1 MKHSIVITILLIFL
15 VACSQVTNEK
25 KVNNEVNKLAL
36 TWYQLA
42 EKSRVNHEF
51 SKALK
56 HYELSYEFA
65 LKRNN
70 LRLQLFILARQA
82 SVFSQLGKK
91 AQSLAKL
98 SSAKELLAHEI
109 PETSEEFN
117 ILQIT
122 VLKHLGQH
130 EEALE
135 LLNSS
140 KTFFKTEEQKIYAN
154 WLQQE
159 LETEADKQNSIS
171 DLSSNVNNDFNFLYK
186 LYEENKLANI
196 EILGYVGIRYLNILS
211 DNKDPKIEKVL
222 RDMLRFFSEQENATK
237 TAQCYK
243 IAANY
248 YASIAEIEKATYF
261 SEKSKKII
269 VYLKT
274 NFQPYK

>member
-15 VACSQVTNEK
+15 VACSHVTNEK

-42 EKSRVNHEF
+42 EKNRVNHEF

-91 AQSLAKL
+91 AQSLVKL

-135 LLNSS
+135 LLNSN

-159 LETEADKQNSIS
+159 LETEADKQNSNS
-171 DLSSNVNNDFNFLYK
+171 DLSSNLDNDFNFLYT
-186 LYEENKLANI
+186 LYEENKLANL
-196 EILGYVGIRYLNILS
+196 EILTYVGIRYLKLLS
-211 DNKDPKIEKVL
+211 DNQKPELQAAL
-222 RDMLRFFSEQENATK
+222 RDMLRFFSEQENGAK

-248 YASIAEIEKATYF
+248 YGSVGASDKANYFSKKAKEIEA
-261 SEKSKKII
+261 
-269 VYLKT
+269 YLI
-274 NFQPYK
+274 N